1 MGLGDL
7 SDVLFVNL
15 GAFCRLGGGKFHILL
30 LNAVVVIEPA
40 ISTISRQRCRSRFF
54 EMTCSARFFV
64 YLHLWKSK
72 MVSHLWGNVN
82 IPWRIWGMIGNFE
95 NNFWLIRTFRLVQW
109 NYSVKGT
116 IASRNSFR
124 SMKLNHF
131 LGDFREFPRFSIAHV
146 VMYCMKPSLNT

>member
-7 SDVLFVNL
+7 SDFLFVNL

-95 NNFWLIRTFRLVQW
+95 NNFWLGLSGWFSETILWRGRSHPETASGPW
-109 NYSVKGT
+109 NST
-116 IASRNSFR
+116 IFWEILENSQD
-124 SMKLNHF
+124 S
-131 LGDFREFPRFSIAHV
+131 PHV